1 MLRRRLSALLLA
13 ASLGVAVA
21 GCASLDGEALRVSL
35 AGIGIVDS
43 TLFEQR
49 YTLTIRLQNP
59 SEREVRID
67 GLAYDLI
74 VNGRLFA
81 RGVSDRTVVV
91 PRFGEQTID
100 VTAVGT
106 TGAIIRQALDI
117 GQRTRV
123 DYRLVGRTGGGG
135 VFGGGLRFDGRGE
148 IPIPAQLLEPFRK

>member
-13 ASLGVAVA
+13 ASVAVAVA
-21 GCASLDGEALRVSL
+21 GCASFDSTALRVSI
-35 AGIGIVDS
+35 AGIGLADS
-43 TLFEQR
+43 TLLEQR

-100 VTAVGT
+100 VTAVGP
-106 TGAIIRQALDI
+106 TGAIFRHVLDI
-117 GQRTRV
+117 GQRTRIE
-123 DYRLVGRTGGGG
+123 YRLVGRTGGGG
-135 VFGGGLRFDGRGE
+135 VFGGALRFDGRGE
-148 IPIPAQLLEPFRK
+148 IPIPPQLLEPFRK